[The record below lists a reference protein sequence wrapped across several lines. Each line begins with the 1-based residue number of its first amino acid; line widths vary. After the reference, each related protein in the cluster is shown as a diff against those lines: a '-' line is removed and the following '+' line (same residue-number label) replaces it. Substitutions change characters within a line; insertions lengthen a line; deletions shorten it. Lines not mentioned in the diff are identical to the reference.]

1 MPTIISYQ
9 KHIDAMITRELRL
22 PDGVNHQRL
31 GQEIATVDGTTY
43 VSLPDGATLPADQ
56 PAEIAASIQTVTLSE
71 PLREAIKAA
80 SPQVRVINAHII
92 CNTSLPNH
100 HYLFAVKLINSFDI
114 HILFAAKCFEH
125 AMRCHTNYT
134 VLNTLSKW
142 RQPIYCIGDLV
153 GCKMQCG
160 GCGVK

>member
-9 KHIDAMITRELRL
+9 KHIDALITRELRL
-22 PDGVNHQRL
+22 PDGENHQRL

-80 SPQVRVINAHII
+80 SPQVRVINAMVAEKIAAQY
-92 CNTSLPNH
+92 SL
-100 HYLFAVKLINSFDI
+100 ADEIKLLRTAPSAELEAYNA
-114 HILFAAKCFEH
+114 HAEACRAWGREQKAA
-125 AMRCHTNYT
+125 
-134 VLNTLSKW
+134 LGL
-142 RQPIYCIGDLV
+142 
-153 GCKMQCG
+153 
-160 GCGVK
+160 